1 MSLDC
6 RILRKKGDDQ
16 IYYYCKT
23 VVLRPWKQ
31 AFGLILQ
38 KFQKK
43 LSITSRAAVS

>member
-6 RILRKKGDDQ
+6 RILRKRAT
-16 IYYYCKT
+16 IRSIITAKT
-23 VVLRPWKQ
+23 VVLRPLKQ